1 MEKLEYE
8 LAKAVADTVATF
20 ARHNYWKDKLY
31 QKIKGRESLDEAEIL
46 VAAVNSKAYQLG
58 IYVCP
63 VGSNWCVP
71 CSKESAEK
79 YIKEYDDIWKDYINW
94 QWNQR

>member
-1 MEKLEYE
+1 MENIEYE

-20 ARHNYWKDKLY
+20 ARHKYWSEKLY
-31 QKIKGRESLDEAEIL
+31 RKLPSREDLDEAEIM

-63 VGSNWCVP
+63 IGSSWCVP
-71 CSKESAEK
+71 CSKEGAEK
-79 YIKEYDDIWKDYINW
+79 YIKEYNDIWKDYINW
-94 QWNQR
+94 QWEQR